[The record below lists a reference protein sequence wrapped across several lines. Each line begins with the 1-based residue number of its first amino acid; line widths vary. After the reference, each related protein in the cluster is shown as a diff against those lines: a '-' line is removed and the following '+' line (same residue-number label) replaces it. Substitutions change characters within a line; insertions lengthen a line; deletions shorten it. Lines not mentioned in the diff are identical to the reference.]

1 MGLSA
6 LLVSTNRAMRRPIE
20 RGTSDR
26 TGSTFSFIC
35 KAIKNKISLRS
46 QENVYF
52 TMNNEAEF
60 FRGNKW
66 LYHFTKFDTALKI
79 IRSMRLKYSIL
90 SQTNDIC
97 ENAKII
103 YNESFGD
110 CEDGIFKDIKHDIYL
125 YRQISLSED
134 KNVFGRRGFDLQQMW
149 GLYADNGYGVCLVF
163 DKNEFIASLPSSCI
177 HNEVV
182 YKTDLTPDTFFK
194 VENKSEIVS
203 FIKKNINALFFNKRK
218 EWEHEQEYRV
228 LNKFESEEYDIFHD
242 FKNSLKYVIL
252 CNSKTIDSN
261 ESILN
266 SCEYCYLKRIL
277 PPSIKILIYSS
288 FANNSSLTHYL
299 KDSNSIEFWNSL
311 EEYGRIVDIDTSY
324 TNKN

>member
-1 MGLSA
+1 
-6 LLVSTNRAMRRPIE
+6 
-20 RGTSDR
+20 
-26 TGSTFSFIC
+26 
-35 KAIKNKISLRS
+35 
-46 QENVYF
+46 
-52 TMNNEAEF
+52 
-60 FRGNKW
+60 
-66 LYHFTKFDTALKI
+66 
-79 IRSMRLKYSIL
+79 MRLKYSIL

-163 DKNEFIASLPSSCI
+163 DKNEFITSLPSSCI

>member
-1 MGLSA
+1 
-6 LLVSTNRAMRRPIE
+6 MRRPLHC
-20 RGTSDR
+20 GTSDR
-26 TGSTFSFIC
+26 TGSTFSFIYE
-35 KAIKNKISLRS
+35 AIKNNISLGS
-46 QENVYF
+46 QENVYV
-52 TMNNEAEF
+52 TLNNEAEF
-60 FRGNKW
+60 FRENKW

-110 CEDGIFKDIKHDIYL
+110 CEDGIFKDIKHNIYL

-163 DKNEFIASLPSSCI
+163 DKNEFITSLPSSSI
-177 HNEVV
+177 HDEVV
-182 YKTDLTPDTFFK
+182 YKTHLTPDTFFK
-194 VENKSEIVS
+194 VENKNEIDT
-203 FIKKNINALFFNKRK
+203 FIRKNIRTIFFNKRK
-218 EWEHEQEYRV
+218 EWEHEQEYRII
-228 LNKFESEEYDIFHD
+228 NKFECEGCDMFHD
-242 FKNSLKYVIL
+242 FKNILKYVIL

-288 FANNSSLTHYL
+288 SFSNTTLYCYED
-299 KDSNSIEFWNSL
+299 DSDGIEYWNSL

-324 TNKN
+324 TK